1 MNILDA
7 INAKMALNNWL
18 LLLKLLTEYIATS
31 EVNKEVVKYSKSLPK
46 IIEISKMVDTMLINA
61 IWKSNNIVKTIAA
74 IIIGI
79 KYSEKL
85 NLCVKTNAAAIS
97 KIIIKLINENNL

>member
-1 MNILDA
+1 M
-7 INAKMALNNWL
+7 
-18 LLLKLLTEYIATS
+18 
-31 EVNKEVVKYSKSLPK
+31 VV
-46 IIEISKMVDTMLINA
+46 TMLINA

-74 IIIGI
+74 IMIGI

-85 NLCVKTNAAAIS
+85 NLWVKIYAADIS